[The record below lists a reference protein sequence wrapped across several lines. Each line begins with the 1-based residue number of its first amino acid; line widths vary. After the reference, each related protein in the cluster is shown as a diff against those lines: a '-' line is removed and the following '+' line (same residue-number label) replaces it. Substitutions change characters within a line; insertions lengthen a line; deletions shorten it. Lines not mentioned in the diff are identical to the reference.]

1 MCGKLSGHGK
11 GVTEICVFFTSAS
24 ALVIYV
30 SKLPLGAC
38 SIRLNDLIHT
48 AGEGLTLQ
56 LFSVFMSRVL
66 LEYAYFLSFICFQW
80 ITYGS
85 PMYKSLTKTKILRA

>member
-1 MCGKLSGHGK
+1 M
-11 GVTEICVFFTSAS
+11 TEICVFFTSAS

-66 LEYAYFLSFICFQW
+66 LEYAYFLCNMYGVYLFHICLLSF
-80 ITYGS
+80 
-85 PMYKSLTKTKILRA
+85 